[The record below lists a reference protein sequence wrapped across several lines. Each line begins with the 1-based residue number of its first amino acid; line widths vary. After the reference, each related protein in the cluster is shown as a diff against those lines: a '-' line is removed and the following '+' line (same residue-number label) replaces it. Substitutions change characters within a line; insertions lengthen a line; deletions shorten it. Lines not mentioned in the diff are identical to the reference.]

1 MAIPL
6 FQVLNLRGQEQHIN
20 QDRGE
25 DKHGRSMENAQR
37 LQHGLHKKVGKLCYR
52 KASELKH
59 ETQTRLAEFII
70 FGF

>member
-6 FQVLNLRGQEQHIN
+6 LQVLNLRGQEQHIN

-25 DKHGRSMENAQR
+25 NKHGRSVENAQR
-37 LQHGLHKKVGKLCYR
+37 LQRGPHKKVVKLCYR
-52 KASELKH
+52 KASQLKH
-59 ETQTRLAEFII
+59 ETQTRLAKFII